1 VGAQVSRPN
10 LAKNSGVDGAKAPAI
25 SDVWRE
31 VRARLKSEYGPAVF
45 SAELA
50 RLRVVDNGPSAVI
63 LVAPTAF
70 SKSWVEDHA
79 GARIRALWAS
89 FDSARRMVEVLSDR
103 DLATSAAP
111 QAEEADEAE
120 PVRQDTAAH
129 AGNVTAMPR
138 DRSGRRSGERF
149 TFDTFMVGPSN
160 ELAAVAA
167 KSVINASPSPFNP
180 AFFYGDY
187 GVGKTHLLNAIAHSV
202 ELGGQ
207 RRKALYLTAEEFLSG
222 FVSAM
227 RARDTMAFKDRV
239 RNVDVLLIDDVHFIA
254 GKPKTEDEF
263 LHTILALMADDRQV
277 ILASHSAPGDLPVCD
292 PRLASLLRGGFA
304 CQMMKPDLDL
314 RRKILD
320 CKVAQAEKHYPDL
333 DVPEAVRDFL
343 AARITTSARELE
355 GVLNNV
361 IARTALMGRDVTL
374 ETVEEALRELAIT
387 GERKVTVDDIQ
398 RTVAQHFNV
407 KVADIVSKRRNKAIV
422 TPRHIAMYL
431 AKTLTTRSLPDIGRR
446 FGGRDHST
454 VIHAVKKVVT
464 LIEDDDAMAALIEQ
478 LTRELGG

>member
-1 VGAQVSRPN
+1 M
-10 LAKNSGVDGAKAPAI
+10 
-25 SDVWRE
+25 
-31 VRARLKSEYGPAVF
+31 
-45 SAELA
+45 
-50 RLRVVDNGPSAVI
+50 RVADNGPGAVAI
-63 LVAPTAF
+63 LAPTAF
-70 SKSWVEDHA
+70 TRSWVEDHA

-89 FDSARRMVEVLSDR
+89 FDRSGRTVTIQCDGDAVLAPPAVSSAKETVPDP
-103 DLATSAAP
+103 AA
-111 QAEEADEAE
+111 
-120 PVRQDTAAH
+120 
-129 AGNVTAMPR
+129 AGNVTDLSKAR
-138 DRSGRRSGERF
+138 GSARRGVERF
-149 TFDTFMVGPSN
+149 TFNTFMVGPSN
-160 ELAAVAA
+160 ELAAAAA
-167 KSVINASPSPFNP
+167 KSVLNASPSPFNP
-180 AFFYGDY
+180 AFFYGEY
-187 GVGKTHLLNAIAHSV
+187 GVGKTHLLNAIAHAV
-202 ELGGQ
+202 ELGGA

-227 RARDTMAFKDRV
+227 RNRDTMAFKESV

-320 CKVAQAEKHYPDL
+320 CKIAQAGTHYPEL
-333 DVPEAVRDFL
+333 DVPDAVRDFL

-387 GERKVTVDDIQ
+387 GERKISVDDIQ
-398 RTVAQHFNV
+398 RTVAQRFNV
-407 KVADIVSKRRNKAIV
+407 TVADIVSKRRNKAIV
-422 TPRHIAMYL
+422 TPRHVAMYL

-454 VIHAVKKVVT
+454 VIHAVRKISDM
-464 LIEDDDAMAALIEQ
+464 IEAGDPIDAAIER
-478 LTRELGG
+478 LTHELGS